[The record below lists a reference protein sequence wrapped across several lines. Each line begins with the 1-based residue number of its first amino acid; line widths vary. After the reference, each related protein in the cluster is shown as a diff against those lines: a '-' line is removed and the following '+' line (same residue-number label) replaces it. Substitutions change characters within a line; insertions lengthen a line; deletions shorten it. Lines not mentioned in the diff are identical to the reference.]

1 MKEGES
7 TGSLKR
13 VNWDTISDRRLIKVT
28 ALVIRKDAAMRRST
42 DLCRESVCVSACY
55 ASVSEDSLMKS
66 ASVIR
71 REINYSRYY
80 DMPKFRRPANRNW

>member
-28 ALVIRKDAAMRRST
+28 ALVIRKDAVMRR
-42 DLCRESVCVSACY
+42 
-55 ASVSEDSLMKS
+55 
-66 ASVIR
+66 IR
-71 REINYSRYY
+71 GFVQRVGVR
-80 DMPKFRRPANRNW
+80 

>member
-28 ALVIRKDAAMRRST
+28 ALVIRKDAVMRRST

-55 ASVSEDSLMKS
+55 TSVSEDSLMKS
-66 ASVIR
+66 ASVISTR
-71 REINYSRYY
+71 DQLFSLLRYAEISTSCES
-80 DMPKFRRPANRNW
+80 